1 MILLLSMSGIPI
13 IICMSLIVFSV
24 LGLIYLMK
32 WIYARKS
39 NTILAADQGRV
50 EERNKF
56 AAVNVFKLQGTFF
69 NFGLVIA
76 LAIIVMAFNWT
87 KYDNTFSIPDQPW
100 DGLEDID
107 MLPPRTMEKP
117 LPPPPPPPPVIEE
130 VPEEEILEEDEVEF
144 ISNDID
150 ETTEVIAPAP
160 PVKKELPPAPVFLP
174 EPEPDVDEIFVRAE
188 EMPRFPG
195 CEELNAKAEKQQCAD
210 RKLLEFIYKNIK
222 YPAIARENGIEGT
235 CVIQFVVDKNG
246 QIKDAK
252 AVRDIGAQ
260 CGQEALRV
268 VNLMNEKG
276 ITWTPGKQRGRAVNV
291 QFSLP
296 IKFRLE

>member
-1 MILLLSMSGIPI
+1 MLLFSMTGFPI
-13 IICMSLIVFSV
+13 IISMGLIIFSV
-24 LGLIYLMK
+24 VGLIILMK
-32 WIYARKS
+32 WIYAKKS
-39 NTILAADQGRV
+39 NTKLADENPGID
-50 EERNKF
+50 ERNKF

-69 NFGLVIA
+69 NFGLA
-76 LAIIVMAFNWT
+76 LSLAIIVMAFNWT
-87 KYDNTFSIPDQPW
+87 KYDQTYAIPDNPW
-100 DGLEDID
+100 EGLEDID
-107 MLPPRTMEKP
+107 MLPPRTIEQP
-117 LPPPPPPPPVIEE
+117 PPPPPPPPPVIEE
-130 VPEEEILEEDEVEF
+130 VPAEEILEEDEIEF

-150 ETTEVIAPAP
+150 ETTEVIAPDP
-160 PVKKELPPAPVFLP
+160 PAKPALPPAPELLP
-174 EPEPDVDEIFVRAE
+174 EPEPDVEDIFLRAE

-195 CEELNAKAEKQQCAD
+195 CEDLNTNEEKRQCAD

-246 QIKDAK
+246 QIKEAK

-276 ITWTPGKQRGRAVNV
+276 LNWTPGKQRGRAVNV
-291 QFSLP
+291 QFNLP